1 MARARSI
8 KVRPKWRL
16 FRPGSGHASGPRP
29 ALYVLLY
36 LLCLAMSEWNA
47 VRYGTIVVWPANGVA
62 LAALLQLHR
71 REALRV
77 LAACFLLNL
86 GANILRGDVPY
97 MVALFAGLNYGEI
110 LLAALLAR
118 RFCGA
123 ALDLRRPVR
132 LARFVFLAAAPVA
145 FAAAAIG
152 IAAFPTPLESIPIS
166 LQTWF
171 TVDALSLV
179 LVTPPLLLLARGS
192 RFAVA
197 DERRLLEKIGLMAL
211 LVAVTAG
218 VFAQA
223 AAPILFLVFLPLLLI
238 AFRLS
243 PGWAA
248 FSVLIVAFI
257 GGAATLNGYGPITLS
272 QIGPSHWSDPSLLP
286 VLRRLPIFQLFTTAV
301 LFVALTASTILTERR
316 RLEARLKARTA
327 AAVSARA
334 AAEAARRRIAHLALH
349 DSETDL
355 PNLAGLE
362 QALASMIERRPSGT
376 LFVAAL
382 GVDRFAA
389 IRGAIGSAQAAQLLA
404 RTAQLIHARL
414 PDGHIARLA
423 ADTVGIAFAAE
434 NPDRA
439 KACIAT
445 ATSAL
450 SEPVEIGADLVDV
463 RVSLGL
469 ASFPDHAD
477 KAGALI
483 ERALIALDQARA
495 RQHRAC
501 LFDAEAERVAAGGL
515 ALLSELRASLG
526 TGAVFLAHQPKL
538 DLRTGR
544 IVGFESLIRWTH
556 PARGPIAPDDFMPLV
571 EETGFIEPLTDW
583 VLARALDDAAAL
595 ARRGVDLGIAINL
608 SARSLSEQGLAARL
622 AAIVARRGACAG
634 RVALEITETAIMSEP
649 ETALANLAALRE
661 AGFGIAIDDYGT
673 GLSSLAY
680 LRQIP
685 ADSLKIDRSFVTS
698 LGRNGRDAELV
709 RSTIELGHRLG
720 LQIVAEGVEARA
732 TLDLLAL
739 LGCDQ
744 AQGYLI
750 GAPLPIDSI
759 DAGTVAQ
766 WSLAGNIA
774 GRRRRAG
781 ARLG

>member
-1 MARARSI
+1 VS
-8 KVRPKWRL
+8 PKWRL
-16 FRPGSGHASGPRP
+16 FRPGSGRASGPPP
-29 ALYVLLY
+29 AAYILLYV
-36 LLCLAMSEWNA
+36 LCLAMSQWNA
-47 VRYGTIVVWPANGVA
+47 VRYGTIVIWPANGVA

-77 LAACFLLNL
+77 LGVCLPLNL
-86 GANILRGDVPY
+86 AANILRGDVAY
-97 MVALFAGLNYGEI
+97 MVVLVAALNNGEI
-110 LLAALLAR
+110 FVAGVIAR

-132 LARFVFLAAAPVA
+132 LARFVFAAAAPVA
-145 FAAAAIG
+145 LAAAAVG
-152 IAAFPTPLESIPIS
+152 VAAYPYPLESILVS

-192 RFAVA
+192 RFAVE
-197 DERRLLEKIGLMAL
+197 DERPLLEKIGLLAL

-243 PGWAA
+243 PSWAA
-248 FSVLIVAFI
+248 FSVLIVALI

-272 QIGPSHWSDPSLLP
+272 QVGPSQWRDPSLLP
-286 VLRRLPIFQLFTTAV
+286 VLRTLPILQLFTTAI

-327 AAVSARA
+327 AAVAARA
-334 AAEAARRRIAHLALH
+334 SAEAAQRRIAHLALH
-349 DSETDL
+349 DGETDL
-355 PNLAGLE
+355 PNLPSLE
-362 QALASMIERRPSGT
+362 QALLEAIERKPSGA

-382 GVDRFAA
+382 GIDRFAA

-404 RTAQLIHARL
+404 RTAQLIGGRL
-414 PDGHIARLA
+414 PDAHIARLA
-423 ADTVGIAFAAE
+423 ADTVGVAFTADSAASA
-434 NPDRA
+434 NAR
-439 KACIAT
+439 ISS

-450 SEPVEIGADLVDV
+450 AEPIEIGADLVDV
-463 RVSLGL
+463 RLSLGL
-469 ASFPDHAD
+469 AAFPDHAGN
-477 KAGALI
+477 AGPLI

-495 RQHRAC
+495 RQHRSC
-501 LFDAEAERVAAGGL
+501 LFDAEAERVASGGL
-515 ALLSELRASLG
+515 ALLSELRASLD

-556 PARGPIAPDDFMPLV
+556 PVRGPIAPDDFMPLV

-583 VLARALDDAAAL
+583 VLGRALDDSSAL
-595 ARRGVDLGIAINL
+595 VRRGIDLGIAINL
-608 SARSLSEQGLAARL
+608 SARSLSERGLAARL
-622 AAIVARRGACAG
+622 AAIVAERGADSG
-634 RVALEITETAIMSEP
+634 RVTLEITETAIMGEP
-649 ETALANLAALRE
+649 GTALANLAALKE

-685 ADSLKIDRSFVTS
+685 ADSLKIDRSFVTG

-720 LQIVAEGVEARA
+720 LQVVAEGVETRQ
-732 TLDLLAL
+732 TLDLLVL

-750 GAPLPIDSI
+750 GAPVPADAI
-759 DAGTVAQ
+759 DARTVERWALGQ
-766 WSLAGNIA
+766 DGVART
-774 GRRRRAG
+774 RRTG
-781 ARLG
+781 ARRPEPSRVSAA

>member
-8 KVRPKWRL
+8 RVRPKWRL
-16 FRPGSGHASGPRP
+16 FRPGSGRASGPSP

-36 LLCLAMSEWNA
+36 ILCLAMSEWNA

-77 LAACFLLNL
+77 LALCFLLNL
-86 GANILRGDVPY
+86 GANILRGDIPY

-132 LARFVFLAAAPVA
+132 LARFVFVAAAPVTLI
-145 FAAAAIG
+145 AAAIG

-179 LVTPPLLLLARGS
+179 LVTPPLLLLARGR
-192 RFAVA
+192 RFAA
-197 DERRLLEKIGLMAL
+197 ENEGRRLEKIGLMIL
-211 LVAVTAG
+211 LVAVAAG

-223 AAPILFLVFLPLLLI
+223 AAPILFLIFLPLLLI

-248 FSVLIVAFI
+248 LGVLIVAFI

-272 QIGPSHWSDPSLLP
+272 RIGPTHWSDPSLLP
-286 VLRRLPIFQLFTTAV
+286 VLNRLPILQLFTTAV

-327 AAVSARA
+327 AAISARA
-334 AAEAARRRIAHLALH
+334 SAEAARRRIAHLALH
-349 DSETDL
+349 DAETDL
-355 PNLAGLE
+355 PNSAGLE
-362 QALASMIERRPSGT
+362 QALGPMIERTPDAT

-382 GVDRFAA
+382 GIDRFAA
-389 IRGAIGSAQAAQLLA
+389 IRGAIGAAQTAQLLA
-404 RTAQLIHARL
+404 RTARLIHRRL
-414 PDGHIARLA
+414 PQGQIARLA
-423 ADTVGIAFAAE
+423 ADTIGIAFVANGPE
-434 NPDRA
+434 QA
-439 KACIAT
+439 KACIVA

-450 SEPVEIGADLVDV
+450 AEPVAIGADLVDV
-463 RVSLGL
+463 RVSFGL
-469 ASFPDHAD
+469 AAFPDHAD

-515 ALLSELRASLG
+515 ALLSELRASLDS
-526 TGAVFLAHQPKL
+526 GAVFLAHQPKL
-538 DLRTGR
+538 DLRSGR
-544 IVGFESLIRWTH
+544 ITGFESLIRWTH
-556 PARGPIAPDDFMPLV
+556 PARGPIAPDEFMPLV

-583 VLARALDDAAAL
+583 VLRRALDDAAAL
-595 ARRGVDLGIAINL
+595 ALRGIALDIAINL
-608 SARSLSEQGLAARL
+608 SARSLSEPGLADRL
-622 AAIVARRGACAG
+622 AAIVAERGSAAV
-634 RVALEITETAIMSEP
+634 RVTLEITETAIMSEP
-649 ETALANLAALRE
+649 EAALANLAALKQ

-720 LQIVAEGVEARA
+720 LQVVAEGVEARE

-750 GAPLPIDSI
+750 GEPRPIEAI
-759 DAGTVAQ
+759 DVETVAR
-766 WSLAGNIA
+766 WSLAGDRTGGLRRVG
-774 GRRRRAG
+774 GRRG
-781 ARLG
+781 

>member
-1 MARARSI
+1 MARARS
-8 KVRPKWRL
+8 VRVHPKWRL
-16 FRPGSGHASGPRP
+16 FRPGSGHASGPPP
-29 ALYVLLY
+29 AAYVLLY
-36 LLCLAMSEWNA
+36 VLCLAMSQWNA

-71 REALRV
+71 RGALRV
-77 LAACFLLNL
+77 LAVCFLLNL
-86 GANILRGDVPY
+86 GGNFLRGDTPY
-97 MVALFAGLNYGEI
+97 MVALTAGLNYAEI
-110 LLAALLAR
+110 LLAALFAR

-132 LARFVFLAAAPVA
+132 LARFVFVAAAVA

-152 IAAFPTPLESIPIS
+152 VAAYPTPLESVVIS

-192 RFAVA
+192 RFVA
-197 DERRLLEKIGLMAL
+197 EEEPSFFEKIGLIAL

-243 PGWAA
+243 PSWAA
-248 FSVLIVAFI
+248 LSVLIVALI
-257 GGAATLNGYGPITLS
+257 GGTATLNGYGPITLS
-272 QIGPSHWSDPSLLP
+272 QIGPSEWSDPSLLP
-286 VLRRLPIFQLFTTAV
+286 VLRRLPILQLFTTAV

-334 AAEAARRRIAHLALH
+334 SAEAAQRRIAHLALH
-349 DSETDL
+349 DAETDL
-355 PNLAGLE
+355 PNLVGLE
-362 QALASMIERRPSGT
+362 QALGALIEHKPSDM

-382 GVDRFAA
+382 GIDRFAP

-404 RTAQLIHARL
+404 RTAQLIRGRV
-414 PDGHIARLA
+414 PDAHLARLA
-423 ADTVGIAFAAE
+423 ADTLGVAFAADSA
-434 NPDRA
+434 DRA
-439 KACIAT
+439 NAYISA
-445 ATSAL
+445 ATSPL

-463 RVSLGL
+463 RLSLGL
-469 ASFPDHAD
+469 AAFPDHAQD
-477 KAGALI
+477 AGTLI

-495 RQHRAC
+495 RQHRSC
-501 LFDAEAERVAAGGL
+501 LFDAEAERIASGGL
-515 ALLSELRASLG
+515 ALLSELRASLH
-526 TGAVFLAHQPKL
+526 TGDLFLAHQPKL
-538 DLRTGR
+538 DLRTGQMT
-544 IVGFESLIRWTH
+544 GFECLIRWTH
-556 PARGPIAPDDFMPLV
+556 PTRGPIAPDDFMPLV

-583 VLARALDDAAAL
+583 VLRRALDDAASL
-595 ARRGVDLGIAINL
+595 AHRGIDLGIAINL
-608 SARSLSEQGLAARL
+608 SARSLSERGLAARL
-622 AAIVARRGACAG
+622 AAIVTERGGNAG
-634 RVALEITETAIMSEP
+634 RVTLEITETAIMTEP
-649 ETALANLAALRE
+649 ETALANIAALRE
-661 AGFGIAIDDYGT
+661 AGFEIAIDDYGT

-685 ADSLKIDRSFVTS
+685 ADSLKIDRSFITG

-720 LQIVAEGVEARA
+720 LQIVAEGVETRE

-750 GAPLPIDSI
+750 GAPLPIDAI
-759 DAGTVAQ
+759 DAQTLAG
-766 WSLAGNIA
+766 WSLAGDA
-774 GRRRRAG
+774 VGRRRRIG
-781 ARLG
+781 AC